1 MFAIDCHDHVYNRR
15 IAPLAVQSVGQFYG
29 VDMNCTGVSDGLIK
43 ISQTSPIK
51 KFVINAVALSPS
63 PVKKLNDF
71 IAKECAAHPE
81 FTGLGTLHPDMN
93 RPEDE
98 IERIISLGLKGIK
111 LHPDSQNFDMD
122 CKNAMKIYEKLQGRL
137 PVLMHCGDHRFDRSH
152 PSRLAKILDT
162 FPDLTV
168 VAAHFGGWSIF
179 DEAVPFVK
187 DRKCYMDIS
196 SSFPFIG
203 KEKVH
208 KLICLYGAERLMFG
222 SDFPMWDPV
231 KEYRNFIELPLTTE
245 QQELIL
251 WKNAA
256 KVFNIEFDPKN
267 YK

>member
-29 VDMNCTGVSDGLIK
+29 VDMNCTGVSDELIK

-152 PSRLAKILDT
+152 PSRLAKILDKT
-162 FPDLTV
+162 IGIRVDEKEEI
-168 VAAHFGGWSIF
+168 GGLDANLHNESG
-179 DEAVPFVK
+179 
-187 DRKCYMDIS
+187 Y
-196 SSFPFIG
+196 
-203 KEKVH
+203 
-208 KLICLYGAERLMFG
+208 RL
-222 SDFPMWDPV
+222 
-231 KEYRNFIELPLTTE
+231 
-245 QQELIL
+245 
-251 WKNAA
+251 
-256 KVFNIEFDPKN
+256 
-267 YK
+267 